1 MNNRDAW
8 IEISVANIK
17 YNIQQIQVKAGD
29 SKLVGVIKADAYG
42 HGAVN
47 YAKVLDEQGVDTFA
61 VATIPEAIQLREAGF
76 FQPADDRTR
85 HCARRKYCRYLKV

>member
-17 YNIQQIQVKAGD
+17 YNIKQIQAKAGH

-47 YAKVLDEQGVDTFA
+47 YAKALDEQGVDTFA
-61 VATIPEAIQLREAGF
+61 VATIP
-76 FQPADDRTR
+76 
-85 HCARRKYCRYLKV
+85 

>member
-47 YAKVLDEQGVDTFA
+47 YA
-61 VATIPEAIQLREAGF
+61 
-76 FQPADDRTR
+76 
-85 HCARRKYCRYLKV
+85 